1 MQCIFQDS
9 LFFYYSIFCKL
20 CCFHAFFP
28 PRIPGFP
35 EFSLPEFLQRNPE
48 FLRSEPGTYIFRRR
62 DDRGRQS
69 RADLHRLCQCPAI
82 GQACRDARAECIS
95 RAGGILHLYLFG
107 RTDPLL
113 SICFRINSAL
123 TAHGHHHGRHIGHL
137 QPLCQNIHH
146 LLRRLLAV
154 II

>member
-62 DDRGRQS
+62 NDRGRQS

-82 GQACRDARAECIS
+82 GQACRDARAECS
-95 RAGGILHLYLFG
+95 PAPVVSFTCTFWPDRSPSLHLLPHKQRPDRPWSPPWQAHWTPAAALPEYPPSPPASS
-107 RTDPLL
+107 PL
-113 SICFRINSAL
+113 
-123 TAHGHHHGRHIGHL
+123 
-137 QPLCQNIHH
+137 
-146 LLRRLLAV
+146 
-154 II
+154 